1 MKLYRFLGK
10 KGGQENLSSFLY
22 NGMRKRCNICK
33 LPMTASEGS
42 CHIRGG
48 NRRSGNYSAKEFPF
62 SK

>member
-1 MKLYRFLGK
+1 MKPVRLFVTWYEK
-10 KGGQENLSSFLY
+10 KI
-22 NGMRKRCNICK
+22 NIGK